1 MTRSSRALALLAVVV
16 AGCSDDGDDGTDPN
30 TLVLSYGS
38 PSGNVQTAAPGAA
51 LSPFRVTLTRGGDG
65 VSGITVN
72 WSVTAGGGTLSAP
85 TTVTN
90 DQGQTEV
97 VLTLGPQVG
106 LNSVTAS
113 AAGADG
119 SPLTFSAT
127 AVIAGA
133 FAQVEV
139 RNNSFAPNS
148 VTINTGGTVL
158 WVWPQGALQHNIP
171 PAPPGTKPSST
182 TVRDG
187 PTSYEEVF
195 TQAGTYRYFCQ
206 VHGTATT
213 GMTGEVVVQ

>member
-1 MTRSSRALALLAVVV
+1 MTRSSRALMLLAAVG
-16 AGCSDDGDDGTDPN
+16 AGCSDGDDGTDPD

-38 PSGNVQTAAPGAA
+38 PSGNVQTGSPGAA
-51 LSPFRVTLTRGGDG
+51 LSPFRVTLTRAGNG

-97 VLTLGPQVG
+97 VLTLGQQAG
-106 LNSVTAS
+106 LNSVTAA

-127 AVIAGA
+127 AVVAGE

-139 RNNSFAPNS
+139 RNNTFVPNS
-148 VTINTGGTVL
+148 VTINTGGSVL
-158 WVWPQGALQHNIP
+158 WVWPQEALQHNIAP
-171 PAPPGTKPSST
+171 VPPGTKPSST
-182 TVRDG
+182 QVRNG

-195 TQAGTYRYFCQ
+195 SQAGTYRYFCE
-206 VHGTATT
+206 VHGTATS
-213 GMTGEVVVQ
+213 GMNGQVVVQ

>member
-1 MTRSSRALALLAVVV
+1 MTRSSWALALLAAVV
-16 AGCSDDGDDGTDPN
+16 AGCSDGDNGTDSDA
-30 TLVLSYGS
+30 LVLSYSS
-38 PSGNVQTAAPGAA
+38 PSGNVQTAAPGAT
-51 LSPFRVTLTRGGDG
+51 LSPFRVTLTRGGTG

-97 VLTLGPQVG
+97 VLTLGPTTG

-127 AVIAGA
+127 AVVPGE

-139 RNNSFAPNS
+139 RNNTFVPNS
-148 VTINTGGTVL
+148 VTINTGGSVL
-158 WVWPQGALQHNIP
+158 WVWPQEALQHNIAP
-171 PAPPGTKPSST
+171 VPPGTKPSSP
-182 TVRDG
+182 TVRNG
-187 PTSYEEVF
+187 PASYEEVF
-195 TQAGTYRYFCQ
+195 NQPGTYRYFCE

-213 GMTGEVVVQ
+213 GMTGQVVVQ

>member
-1 MTRSSRALALLAVVV
+1 MKPSSRALALLAAVV
-16 AGCSDDGDDGTDPN
+16 AGCSDGDDGTDPD

-51 LSPFRVTLTRGGDG
+51 LSPFRVTLTRSGSG

-97 VLTLGPQVG
+97 VLTLGPTAG
-106 LNSVTAS
+106 LNTVTAS

-127 AVIAGA
+127 ATVAGV

-139 RNNSFAPNS
+139 RNNTFTPGS

-158 WVWPQGALQHNIP
+158 WVWPQGALQHNIT

-195 TQAGTYRYFCQ
+195 NQAGTYRYFCQ

-213 GMTGEVVVQ
+213 GMTGQVVVQ

>member
-1 MTRSSRALALLAVVV
+1 
-16 AGCSDDGDDGTDPN
+16 
-30 TLVLSYGS
+30 
-38 PSGNVQTAAPGAA
+38 
-51 LSPFRVTLTRGGDG
+51 VTLTRAGTG

-90 DQGQTEV
+90 DQGQSEV

-106 LNSVTAS
+106 LNSVTAN

-127 AVIAGA
+127 ATIPGA

-139 RNNSFAPNS
+139 RNNSFEPGS

-158 WVWPQGALQHNIP
+158 WVWAQGSLQHNIV
-171 PAPPGTKPSST
+171 PAPPGTKPSSSA
-182 TVRDG
+182 VRNG

-195 TQAGTYRYFCQ
+195 NQAGTYRYFCE
-206 VHGTATT
+206 VHGTATS
-213 GMTGEVVVQ
+213 GMTGQVVVQ